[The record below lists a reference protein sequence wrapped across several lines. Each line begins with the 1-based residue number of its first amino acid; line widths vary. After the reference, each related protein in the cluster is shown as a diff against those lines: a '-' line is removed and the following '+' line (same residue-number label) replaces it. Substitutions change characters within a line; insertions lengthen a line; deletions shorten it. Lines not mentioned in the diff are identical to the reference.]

1 MDDSL
6 VSRREFI
13 KLGAATGTALTL
25 GGLLVSGGCA
35 HDNEPQIPTN
45 EPPLRYGDDN
55 NDFDVII
62 VGAGPGGS
70 LAAGRLAQ
78 QGFSVGLFDLNTE
91 ENVGKPIVIEVE
103 QAVFK
108 TIGLPEPEGDLMAY
122 HPERMRIFS
131 PRGKE
136 CIRIDCRDYELPIA
150 IHLGRYTQ
158 NLLNQ
163 AQTCGAHFHGGYRAL
178 GPICSGL
185 RVRGVRF
192 ETPQGSAEISARLV
206 IDASGHAAVL
216 ARQLPQECDMRFPDG
231 IEHIV
236 TAQNSLHDID
246 QVAARQ
252 AVAAGRHASDE
263 IWNRLGNYGVYS
275 TVFSY
280 LSLEQGIAYTLIGY
294 KEAYARRNIPVSQ
307 AVESFQQEQGYYAQ
321 KRSGGAGLIRIR
333 HSLDKPVADGFLAV
347 GEAACQVVPMHAS
360 GVASSLYAGHLA
372 SEAAAAALHH
382 GYPSVAALW
391 PYAAQYQRTRGKV
404 LAALDA
410 TRLTLDGF
418 RVEDV
423 TTMVETGIM
432 HRDDIVGGLLVKEP
446 KIGAGSI
453 PARLGGLLTHPGF
466 LPRLMKMGMRS
477 QAVAGHYGRFPERYD
492 PQELIAW
499 RREKQSLFGP
509 LLTET

>member
-1 MDDSL
+1 MC
-6 VSRREFI
+6 
-13 KLGAATGTALTL
+13 GA
-25 GGLLVSGGCA
+25 
-35 HDNEPQIPTN
+35 D
-45 EPPLRYGDDN
+45 RY
-55 NDFDVII
+55 DFDVII
-62 VGAGPGGS
+62 VGAGPGGC
-70 LAAGRLAQ
+70 LAAGRLAR
-78 QGFSVGLFDLNTE
+78 QGFSVGLFDLSTE

-103 QAVFK
+103 QEVLK
-108 TIGLPEPEGDLMAY
+108 TIGLPEPEGDLIVY

-136 CIRIDCRDYELPIA
+136 CIRIECRDYELPIA

-158 NLLNQ
+158 SLLGQ
-163 AQTCGAHFHGGYRAL
+163 ALRSGVHFHGGYRAL
-178 GPICSGL
+178 APLCSGPC
-185 RVRGVRF
+185 VCGVRF
-192 ETPQGSAEISARLV
+192 ETPQGSADISARLV

-216 ARQLPQECDMRFPDG
+216 ARQLPREYDMRFPEG

-246 QVAARQ
+246 PGAARQ
-252 AVAAGRHASDE
+252 AVTDGRHASDE

-294 KEAYARRNIPVSQ
+294 KEAYARQNTPVAQ
-307 AVESFQQEQGYYAQ
+307 AVERFQQEQGYYAQ
-321 KRSGGAGLIRIR
+321 RRSGGAGLIRIR
-333 HSLDKPVADGFLAV
+333 HSLDKPVADGFLAI

-372 SEAAAAALHH
+372 SEAAATALRH
-382 GYPSVAALW
+382 GYPSSAALW
-391 PYAAQYQRTRGKV
+391 PYAVRYQRTRGKV

-418 RVEDV
+418 AVEDV

-453 PARLGGLLTHPGF
+453 PARLGGLLRHPGF
-466 LPRLMKMGMRS
+466 LPRLMKMGMLS
-477 QAVAGHYGRFPERYD
+477 QEVAHHYGRYPERYD
-492 PQELIAW
+492 PQALAAW
-499 RREKQSLFGP
+499 RREKQTLFGP
-509 LLTET
+509 LLKDT